1 MHWFANMALAI
12 AVKIYANIKKN
23 SSDIF
28 AYMAL
33 SIFVRIFTYTL
44 MAIIIVD
51 KIFAKM
57 ALARVAKYQYVGK
70 ICFRKIADAL

>member
-1 MHWFANMALAI
+1 MALAI
-12 AVKIYANIKKN
+12 AVKISANMKKL

-28 AYMAL
+28 ACMGL
-33 SIFVRIFTYTL
+33 SIFVEIFSDTHMT
-44 MAIIIVD
+44 IIIVD

-70 ICFRKIADAL
+70 MCL